1 MRFILFLILSLNS
14 VLGMSQ
20 EAEFFCK
27 KSTFKFPKTK
37 EGIVLEHVF
46 TIKNTG
52 DAPLKL
58 ISYDVECD
66 CTKAFLPE
74 GEIKPGESV
83 EVKVTFDTEGKAY
96 FQDREIRIT
105 TNTKKKIEKIGIKVN
120 VIPHD

>member
-1 MRFILFLILSLNS
+1 MILSLNS
-14 VLGMSQ
+14 VLVISQ

-27 KSTFKFPKTK
+27 KSTFKFPKTI
-37 EGIVLEHVF
+37 EGIVLEHVY
-46 TIKNTG
+46 TIKNNG
-52 DAPLKL
+52 DAPLEL

-66 CTKAFLPE
+66 CTKAYLPE

-105 TNTKKKIEKIGIKVN
+105 TNTKKKVEKIRIKVN

>member
-1 MRFILFLILSLNS
+1 MILSLNS
-14 VLGMSQ
+14 VLGISQ

-37 EGIVLEHVF
+37 EGVVLEHVF

-66 CTKAFLPE
+66 CTKAYLPE
-74 GEIKPGESV
+74 GEIIPGESV

-105 TNTKKKIEKIGIKVN
+105 TNTKKKVEKIRIKVN

>member
-1 MRFILFLILSLNS
+1 MILSLNS
-14 VLGMSQ
+14 VLGISQ

-27 KSTFKFPKTK
+27 KSTFKFPKTN
-37 EGIVLEHVF
+37 EGVVLEHVF
-46 TIKNTG
+46 VVKNTG

-74 GEIKPGESV
+74 AEIKPGESV

-105 TNTKKKIEKIGIKVN
+105 TNTKKKVEKIRIKVN